1 MQRSV
6 ALGHDSLWTLL
17 QTEANTDGAAVT
29 GDAGASLVIRQAFR
43 RGVPLSLQP
52 LCPGANEA
60 RDASRLSMPGDLPH
74 CLPAWPNVELTG
86 RRRQDARPGLAK
98 MYRVP
103 PVRAWWPAVGAPLE
117 RGVRPQCEAG
127 CSDSF

>member
-17 QTEANTDGAAVT
+17 QTEANTDGAAIT

-74 CLPAWPNVELTG
+74 CLPAWPNVRAKRATTAG
-86 RRRQDARPGLAK
+86 RQARAGENVPRTASPGLVAC
-98 MYRVP
+98 RW
-103 PVRAWWPAVGAPLE
+103 RSA
-117 RGVRPQCEAG
+117 
-127 CSDSF
+127 